1 MTFDEKTR
9 RLTPAE
15 GLWIT
20 QKEIVDESKRS
31 FSQLMYLGIN
41 DAPSNYTEWTQEQWK
56 EWQDEYNPAPELP
69 EPVESVEQPTE

>member
-1 MTFDEKTR
+1 MVFDEKTR

-20 QKEIVDESKRS
+20 QKEIVDESKRG

-41 DAPSNYTEWTQEQWK
+41 DTPDNYTEWAQEQYD
-56 EWQDEYNPAPELP
+56 EWQEEYNPQPETK
-69 EPVESVEQPTE
+69 EQKG